1 MAPTKTDVDKDWDKK
16 AAGVEK
22 ILNTVLDVLET
33 EYGMWGLD
41 HALQLVESRR
51 KTWIQDLSRAINR

>member
-1 MAPTKTDVDKDWDKK
+1 MEATKTDVEKQWKEK

-22 ILNTVLDVLET
+22 ILNTVLDVLES

-41 HALQLVESRR
+41 HAAQLLESRR